1 MELPPGD
8 RGLAWGWLTERWG
21 GFSPSGQNVTRK
33 IGLLGVDRADEPT
46 VGGDFWSRGAG

>member
-1 MELPPGD
+1 MKLPPGD

-21 GFSPSGQNVTRK
+21 GFSPSGQNVTRMTR
-33 IGLLGVDRADEPT
+33 LLGVDRADEPT

>member
-8 RGLAWGWLTERWG
+8 RGLAWGSLTERWG
-21 GFSPSGQNVTRK
+21 DFSVNGQIGRRK
-33 IGLLGVDRADEPT
+33 TGRFGVDRADEPT